1 MRTEPRLQAE
11 PPAGAALRRA
21 AVLGGFVLACH
32 TLVQPGLAQSL
43 GDGTAGSG
51 GAAPVAPA
59 PGIGGILPGGSGPGG
74 FGTWG
79 PATGPVGLAPD
90 AGSRPG
96 TIGFPFSAF
105 DQPWDPAQAA
115 GEPTRAVNIQPSV
128 AVDLI
133 YNDNIDATARNKRDD
148 LIVRITP
155 AVLINLDSTR
165 FQGTFS
171 YAPQVEIY
179 TQNSGENRVNQ
190 RFNAQGLATVVPGLF
205 FVDARGSANVQ
216 TLSGGGGLDEDTSS
230 SRDNLVQTYSFSVSP
245 FAVYRFG
252 STATARAG
260 YVMTYVNQ
268 DKVDSNSTDPF
279 SQLPPD
285 QRQFSFTP
293 SEYTSHQFYGVVRT
307 GEDFGK
313 FAAQGTL
320 SGTTFD
326 GGGLYDGAYRNI
338 ALLETR
344 YAVTPTI
351 APLAELGYETQR
363 FNTVPTTD
371 ISGIVW
377 ALGVR
382 LTPTPE
388 SVIIAKYGRR
398 DGFNSFYL
406 NGTMTVG
413 ARTRLFANYSE
424 RLTTSALEAGDL
436 LSSTTLDPLG
446 NPVDA
451 MTGQPVV
458 PSFANSTLGIQS
470 GLARVKTGSVSAS
483 QSWLR
488 DTFSLTL
495 SHTERVPVADAPGTV
510 TPGFRQESW
519 SIGLSWNHD
528 LSERARLTSF
538 GSYSRTSSDTAD
550 DGNTYTAGT
559 ALTYLLSPTLVGSLS
574 YRLRINDGGSS
585 TGGVDDGQVTQNIIT
600 AGVRQSF

>member
-1 MRTEPRLQAE
+1 MRTEPRLQVE
-11 PPAGAALRRA
+11 QPGGAPRRRA
-21 AVLGGFVLACH
+21 AVLGGLVLACH
-32 TLVQPGLAQSL
+32 ALVQPGLAQSS
-43 GDGTAGSG
+43 GDAAASGGEAGTA
-51 GAAPVAPA
+51 APA

-79 PATGPVGLAPD
+79 PGTGPVGLAPD

-115 GEPTRAVNIQPSV
+115 GEPTRAVRIQPSI
-128 AVDLI
+128 ALDLI
-133 YNDNIDATARNKRDD
+133 YNDNIDGTARNKRDD
-148 LIVRITP
+148 IITRITP

-171 YAPQVEIY
+171 YAPQIEIY

-190 RFNAQGLATVVPGLF
+190 RFNGQGLATVVPGLF

-252 STATARAG
+252 GTATARVG
-260 YVMTYVNQ
+260 YVMSYVNQ
-268 DKVDSNSTDPF
+268 DTVDNDGGSSFSN
-279 SQLPPD
+279 LPPD

-293 SEYTSHQFYGVVRT
+293 SEYTSHQFYSVVRT
-307 GEDFGK
+307 GEDFGR

-320 SGTTFD
+320 SGTIFD
-326 GGGLYDGAYRNI
+326 GGGMYDGAYRHI

-344 YAVTPTI
+344 YAITPTI
-351 APLAELGYETQR
+351 APLAELGYERQR
-363 FNTVPTTD
+363 FNTVPRTD
-371 ISGIVW
+371 VDGIVW

-388 SVIIAKYGRR
+388 SVIVAKYGRR

-406 NGTMTVG
+406 NGTLEVG

-436 LSSTTLDPLG
+436 LSTTTLDPLG

-470 GLARVKTGSVSAS
+470 SLARVKSATASAS
-483 QSWLR
+483 QTWLR
-488 DTFSLTL
+488 DTFTLTL
-495 SHTERVPVADAPGTV
+495 GYTERVPVADAPGTV
-510 TPGFRQESW
+510 TPGFRQESY
-519 SIGLSWNHD
+519 SAGLSWGHD
-528 LSERARLTSF
+528 LGERTKLTSF
-538 GSYSRTSSDTAD
+538 GSYSRTSSDTAG

-559 ALTYLLSPTLVGSLS
+559 ALTYLMSPTLVGSLS
-574 YRLRINDGGSS
+574 YRLRINDGGASS
-585 TGGVDDGQVTQNIIT
+585 GGIDDGQVTQNIIT